1 MEEATVQ
8 AVTLSRSGVVHESL
22 VFSRDD
28 HTAEDG
34 VGGAR
39 LHQNTSKQSGERNM
53 LAAGVGTLMLLPL
66 VTGGI
71 CFILSAKAT
80 EEIGK

>member
-1 MEEATVQ
+1 
-8 AVTLSRSGVVHESL
+8 
-22 VFSRDD
+22 
-28 HTAEDG
+28 
-34 VGGAR
+34 
-39 LHQNTSKQSGERNM
+39 M